1 MEANSGARNLNVV
14 NILHGTS
21 VEVFDSRMAVLKA
34 GNYPTLFQR
43 LRLIQQLSTRSEQE
57 FMLLLSTPIRGL
69 DGKEIR
75 EIAVPKDTSILVGI

>member
-14 NILHGTS
+14 NILHGTL
-21 VEVFDSRMAVLKA
+21 EVFNSRMAVLKA